1 MSKHQKRIDRLLR
14 LPKDYEW
21 SEAQTLLEHCG
32 YMLKEGGSSHV
43 TFYCQTEP
51 NVVFHIS
58 KPHNR
63 NPPTL
68 LHYQIKLLID
78 FLRERGHL

>member
-1 MSKHQKRIDRLLR
+1 MKLDLTPCS
-14 LPKDYEW
+14 P
-21 SEAQTLLEHCG
+21 
-32 YMLKEGGSSHV
+32 LKESGSSHV
-43 TFYCQTEP
+43 TFVCQAEP
-51 NVVFHIS
+51 HVVFHIS

-68 LHYQIKLLID
+68 LNYQIKQLIE